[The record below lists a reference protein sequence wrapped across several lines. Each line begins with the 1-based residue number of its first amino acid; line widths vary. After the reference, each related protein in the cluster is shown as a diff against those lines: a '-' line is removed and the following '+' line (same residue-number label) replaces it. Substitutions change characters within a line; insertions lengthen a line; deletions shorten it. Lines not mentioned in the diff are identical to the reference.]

1 MALSAEQKRELLSRD
16 LPRTAEVRR
25 RLFDYMQRTNL
36 RPEDLRARTGYA
48 GITIRSFLNGKY
60 ELIASTAKPI
70 CDALIKFMDTYPIGP
85 QVAAQ
90 TGRLYETRDVVM
102 IRQHFY
108 DAIKYQR
115 CYYLRGAPGTQK
127 SFAAEYFVAELNRNE
142 IAKNGHGARAFYVYC
157 PELVKPNMF
166 MKLVAEAVGSLTIG
180 DTQRLVRNIR
190 FELRNRKAVLVFDE
204 AQHLDVHCLETV
216 RELHDREPHCGMLF
230 LGSHELEKTFSRLDM
245 EQWRS
250 RMHHGADLP
259 GVSSEEASIIVRGE
273 LGKESAEEMIA
284 FPKGSKTKM
293 TREAA
298 LIKSSMAVDLHKGRE
313 TTYLNARTLF
323 RSIKGILADRAAK
336 KGATE

>member
-16 LPRTAEVRR
+16 LPRTTEVRR
-25 RLFDYMQRTNL
+25 RLLDYMQRANL
-36 RPEDLRARTGYA
+36 QPEDLRARTGYA
-48 GITIRSFLNGKY
+48 GVSIRQFLNGKY
-60 ELIASTAKPI
+60 EKIASNSRAI
-70 CDALIKFMDTYPIGP
+70 CDAMVKFMDTYPIGP
-85 QVAAQ
+85 QITAQ
-90 TGRLYETRDVVM
+90 AGRLYDTRDVVM

-108 DAIKYQR
+108 DAVRYQR

-127 SFAAEYFVAELNRNE
+127 SYAAEYFVAELNRNE
-142 IAKNGHGARAFYVYC
+142 ISKNGHGARAFYVYC
-157 PELVKPNMF
+157 SELIKPNMF
-166 MKLVAEAVGSLTIG
+166 MKKVAEAVGSLAIG

-216 RELHDREPHCGMLF
+216 RELHDRDPHCGMLF

-259 GVSSEEASIIVRGE
+259 GVSKEEASAIIRGE
-273 LGKESAEEMIA
+273 LGEDSAEQMVE
-284 FPKGSKTKM
+284 FPPRSKKKM

-298 LIKSSMAVDLHKGRE
+298 LIESSMAVDLHKGRE

-323 RSIKGILADRAAK
+323 RSINGILADRAAR
-336 KGATE
+336 KGAAE